1 MNNKYKINIG
11 IEIHCTLNTLLKL
24 FSPSINLSA
33 ILVHKELNKFIP
45 KKPNTTISPLDLG
58 YPGYMP
64 IPNEE
69 AVKKALMVCL
79 ILNAEIADA
88 LRFDRKHY
96 FYPDL
101 PKGYQITQFYNPI
114 GVNGN
119 LEITLENGIKKRISI
134 SKIILEEDTASMIHH
149 GQNTKIDYNR
159 AGNPLLEIV
168 SSPDIS
174 NSYEAV
180 EYIKELRRKL
190 IFANISFARFELG
203 QFRCDLNVSVSEK
216 NSDKMGTRIEIKN
229 LNSLANIKKAI
240 DNEVKELT
248 DLLES
253 NKKIRQQ
260 TKRFDE
266 STQKNKFMRFK
277 ETEIDYK
284 YLRDPMFG
292 LYKLNQIELRK
303 HLVSLTNL
311 VFEYFDRKKIDEMIE
326 LSNFRIFIETLEF
339 LLNHN
344 NIIFLPKLKEI
355 SQESCQN
362 KISNQKE
369 IDDCKK
375 EIDDRYLFFTNFI
388 NQKLNQHL
396 VNGLSG
402 YRSKLIETKELDTNK
417 IINRFEDYM
426 RYIIWDIDYIDYLFE
441 DKKNGKFAN
450 IDLLKNEIDKR
461 FTLII
466 SLINEDRF
474 DELNNMLGLPPS
486 YHKENSSHP
495 EILDDK
501 NALIN
506 ESLNI
511 INFEESIINNS
522 ISRMNLS
529 EVLPE
534 YKNRPDRVINGIF
547 GQIMK
552 NNKEHIEKI
561 NPASLKQ
568 RLQDKLNELVKKE
581 NK

>member
-24 FSPSINLSA
+24 FSPSVNLSA

-69 AVKKALMVCL
+69 AVQKALMACL
-79 ILNAEIADA
+79 ILNAHIAEE

-119 LEITLENGIKKRISI
+119 LEIILENGIKKRISI

-240 DNEVKELT
+240 DNEVEELI

-253 NKKIRQQ
+253 NEKIRQQ

-292 LYKLNQIELRK
+292 LYKLNKIELK
-303 HLVSLTNL
+303 KYFVSLTNL

-326 LSNFRIFIETLEF
+326 LSNFWIFIEILGYVLRYKKT
-339 LLNHN
+339 
-344 NIIFLPKLKEI
+344 IPDKAKEI
-355 SQESCQN
+355 SQGCCQN
-362 KISNQKE
+362 KIDNQKE

-375 EIDDRYLFFTNFI
+375 EIDDYYLFFTNFI
-388 NQKLNQHL
+388 NQKLNKHL
-396 VNGLSG
+396 AEGLSS
-402 YRSKLIETKELDTNK
+402 YHSKLLDTNK

-426 RYIIWDIDYIDYLFE
+426 RYIISDIDYIDYLFE

-450 IDLLKNEIDKR
+450 IDLLKNEIDKW

-474 DELNNMLGLPPS
+474 DELHKMLGHPPS
-486 YHKENSSHP
+486 YHKENSGHP

-522 ISRMNLS
+522 ISRMNLN